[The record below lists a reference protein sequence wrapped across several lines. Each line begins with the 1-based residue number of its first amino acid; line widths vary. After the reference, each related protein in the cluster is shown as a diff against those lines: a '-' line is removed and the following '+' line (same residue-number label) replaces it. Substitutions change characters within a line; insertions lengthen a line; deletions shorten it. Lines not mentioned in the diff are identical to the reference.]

1 MLSGFIR
8 EFPSVTLLDLEV
20 ILRQVRMIIDR
31 ASLAVQYVFLFTLL
45 AGITV
50 LLAAIQVTKDER
62 RFESAI
68 LHTLGA
74 GRRKIMQGLAV
85 EFTALGTM
93 AGLLAAFGA
102 TAVGWVVA
110 EQAFE
115 LDYGLNPWVWL
126 AGCVAGAAVVGFCG
140 TLATRSAVNEPPVA
154 VLREG

>member
-1 MLSGFIR
+1 MRSGFIR
-8 EFPSVTLLDLEV
+8 EFPSETLLDHEV
-20 ILRQVRMIIDR
+20 CLGQVRRIIVR
-31 ASLAVQYVFLFTLL
+31 ASMAVQYVFLFTRL

-74 GRRKIMQGLAV
+74 GRRTIMQGLAV
-85 EFTALGTM
+85 EFTALGTL
-93 AGLLAAFGA
+93 AGLLAAIGA

-115 LDYGLNPWVWL
+115 LDYSLNPWIWI
-126 AGCVAGAAVVGFCG
+126 AGCLAGAAVVGSCG
-140 TLATRSAVNEPPVA
+140 TLATRSAVKEPPVA